1 MDSSQGSGGSIPEA
15 VPNLQITKNKDN
27 GDRKVVEKKSQV
39 DIKIKDEKPPSSV
52 KKASVQKG
60 QMSLIDMFGKTS
72 SVKKRDEKLESKA
85 DFYSSYFTKS
95 KADFKKYEEWSQTHK
110 IAPS

>member
-39 DIKIKDEKPPSSV
+39 DIKLKDEKPPSSV

-85 DFYSSYFTKS
+85 DF
-95 KADFKKYEEWSQTHK
+95 KKYEEWSQTHK